1 MVDHF
6 DDRGAKRTA
15 YKTPLQVMDLRS
27 GDLYEAK
34 MLDYSDGGI
43 SFASDGF
50 FEKGTLLYFGILYP
64 PNYFTSRVFEYYKG
78 EVVRR
83 TDLKRSP
90 FSYGY
95 GIQLVSESSRQESK
109 SNDAKTTKESR
120 NHPRRPFS
128 RPLRFGTQKE
138 IYTGS
143 AKNISASGIFIAAN
157 EKLEVGQ
164 LLKLNL
170 PLKKGKMAKTVGQI
184 MWINNEGFGLKF
196 IEIKNEKT

>member
-1 MVDHF
+1 MADYF
-6 DDRGAKRTA
+6 DDRGTKRTA
-15 YKTPLQVMDLRS
+15 YITPLQVKDLRS
-27 GDLYEAK
+27 GEIYEAK

-50 FEKGTLLYFGILYP
+50 FEKGTPLYFGILYP
-64 PNYFTSRVFEYYKG
+64 PRYFTSRVFEYYKG

-83 TDLKRSP
+83 IDFKRSP

-95 GIQLVSESSRQESK
+95 GVQLVSESSRQESN

-120 NHPRRPFS
+120 NHPRRPFC

-138 IYTGS
+138 IYNGS
-143 AKNISASGIFIAAN
+143 TKNISASGVFIAATQ
-157 EKLEVGQ
+157 KLEVGQ

-170 PLKKGKMAKTVGQI
+170 PLKKGKMVRTVGQI
-184 MWINNEGFGLKF
+184 IWINDEGFGLKF